1 MEDDK
6 TVSKEKRRL
15 TDIGK
20 IKEFNE
26 AIKKLTIND
35 ELEFKEKVYI
45 LNCAIS
51 FIRYFKLDKRYKS
64 YIEIAYYIILKY
76 SIQYNDYRPLYDF
89 SINFGFYPIAKSII
103 KNKLIDDFT
112 INDCVLDSEMDNY
125 NNDDYIET
133 YEQKNIKEKLL
144 NDESKEISYIAPT
157 SFGKSSIIMEHI
169 IKNKSINK
177 KVGIIVPT
185 KSLLMQTYRMVR
197 NIDINRKLIIH
208 DEMYEGEEEFIAIV
222 TQERALRLLE
232 RCKSFDILYIDEAH
246 NLFNKDSRNILLS
259 RLIRKNKVMNPNQ
272 KVMYL
277 SPLISDSNN
286 LKFDSNQEIE
296 EQRINYNLK
305 ECEIYEYVLTGKVR
319 KYNRFINKFYNIG
332 EVEKI
337 YKYISN
343 YSEEKN
349 FIYLRAPKKI
359 EIFSKQLYQELSDI
373 EITTEINELI
383 DELKK
388 FVHDDFYVI
397 NLLRK
402 GILYIHGKMPDMI
415 KEYLEYQYKNIAEIK
430 YIVANSVIL
439 EGMNL
444 PIDTLFIM
452 NVYAL
457 DQKLLTNLIGRVNR
471 LNKIFNSEKSE
482 LNKLLPKIHF
492 VNSEEFNRKNSKM
505 ENKIHLLRNRSFSDF
520 IENPVLAKYDVE
532 KLGLSPDEK
541 EQKKVEVVNIL
552 NSEEFICSEY
562 VDEDDKLKKYLIEN
576 SIADIYSDVDKLVD
590 DINKKIEII
599 KNNKDKWSK
608 YNIIDKIYVLF
619 VYNIGYI
626 KDFEFDRL
634 NNIEARK
641 YYNGFIYYSNNRSLK
656 ENIDSLVVYFDKKA
670 QRGEDLYIGES
681 YGEKAKETDS
691 YRNGKEVY
699 VDLSNKSYEEKV
711 NLAIVKLKI
720 EEDFIGYKLNK
731 FIVMMKDYELI
742 TEEEYNNCIYGT
754 NDKKKISLVKLGLSK
769 SLILRL
775 EKDNQISNLYLDENN
790 NLKANSEFIVYK
802 DTLSNFIKF
811 EIDRLL

>member
-1 MEDDK
+1 MENNK
-6 TVSKEKRRL
+6 IVSKEKRRL

-20 IKEFNE
+20 IREFNE

-35 ELEFKEKVYI
+35 ELEFKEKVYL

-51 FIRYFKLDKRYKS
+51 FMRYFKLDKRYKS

-112 INDCVLDSEMDNY
+112 INDCILDSEMDNY

-133 YEQKNIKEKLL
+133 YEQKNVKEKLL

-272 KVMYL
+272 RVMYL

-319 KYNRFINKFYNIG
+319 KYNRFINRFYNIG
-332 EVEKI
+332 EVENI

-359 EIFSKQLYQELSDI
+359 EIFSKQLYQELNDI

-415 KEYLEYQYKNIAEIK
+415 KEYLEYQYKNISEIK

-505 ENKIHLLRNRSFSDF
+505 ENKIQLLRNRSFSDF

-576 SIADIYSDVDKLVD
+576 SIADIYSNVDKLVD